1 MAFQK
6 EALDL
11 VLVPSGLV
19 LMFSYHLFLLYRCLH
34 LPHTTVI
41 GYEKNDMRAWVD
53 KVMQVSFILSKK
65 TYFSQV
71 MGRICYFCL
80 VKLTGL
86 ELTDDI
92 TKYEWLIVSYIY
104 GNIINISL
112 YVPFQCFSIHRIYFD
127 YLPFITSFDK
137 SHPINFMP

>member
-53 KVMQVSFILSKK
+53 KVMQVRSILSKQEKKK
-65 TYFSQV
+65 TIAVEVWPEFV
-71 MGRICYFCL
+71 I
-80 VKLTGL
+80 
-86 ELTDDI
+86 
-92 TKYEWLIVSYIY
+92 
-104 GNIINISL
+104 
-112 YVPFQCFSIHRIYFD
+112 
-127 YLPFITSFDK
+127 FIE
-137 SHPINFMP
+137 